1 MSPKEAL
8 TEADKARGHADGPFQ
23 ITQVVGYSLGK
34 FGELFS
40 PKPRAGEKGVE
51 DSSMEQLGENLP
63 KYFINARNVLHDLVY
78 TIIISTV
85 IAAFLSVMGLTT
97 KSFLI
102 NFVMSQSFGIPICST
117 ILFLLWA
124 LKPEKIS
131 SFALMFVIGIGG
143 GTLIGLQIGPF
154 ILRQFF
160 SIVLNPPEKGLL
172 QTTILAIT
180 FGGAASYFFYSRAR
194 LRASQEEVQQEK
206 IKRLS
211 SEKEALEANLRL
223 LQAQVEPHFLFNTL
237 SNILSLIDTN
247 PANGKSM
254 LVDLIHYLRTSLSR
268 TFPDLITL
276 DREIDMIRAYLNIQK
291 IRMGERL
298 HFQIELPEA
307 IREHPFPPMLL
318 QPLVE
323 NAVKHGLEPK
333 MEGGEIM
340 IQAAEVD
347 NRIRIEVRDTGLGL
361 SSFQG
366 TGVGIGNVKE
376 RIQLLYGGK
385 GRLQLE
391 ENKPNGVRAIVEV
404 PKDDVQSDNR
414 G

>member
-1 MSPKEAL
+1 
-8 TEADKARGHADGPFQ
+8 
-23 ITQVVGYSLGK
+23 
-34 FGELFS
+34 
-40 PKPRAGEKGVE
+40 
-51 DSSMEQLGENLP
+51 
-63 KYFINARNVLHDLVY
+63 
-78 TIIISTV
+78 
-85 IAAFLSVMGLTT
+85 MGLTT

-117 ILFLLWA
+117 ILFLLWV
-124 LKPEKIS
+124 LKPDKIS
-131 SFALMFVIGIGG
+131 FFALLFVIGVGG
-143 GTLIGLQIGPF
+143 GILIGLQTGPF
-154 ILRQFF
+154 ILRQIF
-160 SIVLNPPEKGLL
+160 SIALDQPEKGLL
-172 QTTILAIT
+172 QTVILAIT
-180 FGGAASYFFYSRAR
+180 FGGVVSYFFYSRAR
-194 LRASQEEVQQEK
+194 LRVSQEEIQQEK

-211 SEKEALEANLRL
+211 SEKEALEANLKL

-254 LVDLIHYLRTSLSR
+254 LVDLIHYLRTSLSA

-276 DREIDMIRAYLNIQK
+276 DREIGMIKAYLNIQK

-298 HFQIELPEA
+298 HFQVELPEA

-323 NAVKHGLEPK
+323 NAIKHGLEPK

-340 IQAAEVD
+340 IHAAEED
-347 NRIRIEVRDTGLGL
+347 DRIRIEIRDTGLGF
-361 SSFQG
+361 SSYHG

-385 GRLQLE
+385 GRFLLE
-391 ENKPNGVRAIVEV
+391 ENKPHGVRAIVEV
-404 PKDDVQSDNR
+404 PKHGVQSNNC
-414 G
+414 

>member
-1 MSPKEAL
+1 
-8 TEADKARGHADGPFQ
+8 
-23 ITQVVGYSLGK
+23 
-34 FGELFS
+34 
-40 PKPRAGEKGVE
+40 
-51 DSSMEQLGENLP
+51 MEQPAENRIHH
-63 KYFINARNVLHDLVY
+63 YINPRNVLQDFVY

-85 IAAFLSVMGLTT
+85 IAAFLTVTGITT

-102 NFVMSQSFGIPICST
+102 NFIMSQSFGVPICST
-117 ILFLLWA
+117 ILFLLWM
-124 LKPEKIS
+124 LKPNKIS
-131 SFALMFVIGIGG
+131 SFALIFIIGIGG

-154 ILRQFF
+154 VLRQIF
-160 SIVLNPPEKGLL
+160 SIVLDQPEKGFL
-172 QTTILAIT
+172 QTLILAIT
-180 FGGAASYFFYSRAR
+180 FGSVASYFFYSRAR
-194 LRASQEEVQQEK
+194 LKISEEEIQQEK

-211 SEKEALEANLRL
+211 SEKEALEANLRM
-223 LQAQVEPHFLFNTL
+223 LQAQIEPHFLFNTL

-268 TFPDLITL
+268 TFPDQITL
-276 DREIDMIRAYLNIQK
+276 DREIDMIKAYLNIQK

-307 IREHPFPPMLL
+307 LREHPFPPMLL

-340 IQAAEVD
+340 IQAVEED
-347 NRIRIEVRDTGLGL
+347 DLIRIEVTDTGLGF

-366 TGVGIGNVKE
+366 GGVGIGNVKE
-376 RIQLLYGGK
+376 RIRLLYGGK
-385 GRLQLE
+385 GRLILE
-391 ENKPNGVRAIVEV
+391 ENKPNGARAIVEV
-404 PKDDVQSDNR
+404 PKHDVQ
-414 G
+414 GHHCG